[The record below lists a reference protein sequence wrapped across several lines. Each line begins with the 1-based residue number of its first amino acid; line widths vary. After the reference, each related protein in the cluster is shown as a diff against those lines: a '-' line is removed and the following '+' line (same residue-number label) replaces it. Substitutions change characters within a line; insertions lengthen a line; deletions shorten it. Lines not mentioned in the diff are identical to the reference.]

1 MLSYKAKTYALLD
14 ERGRVTLKG
23 SGFRSRGLEPLQRQI
38 IEEVV
43 TLLLTGRGA
52 DVKAAIH
59 RWLGDLA
66 ARRVPVKLLA
76 RTETLQ
82 DTLDT
87 YRERVSAG
95 ARNPSAVY
103 ELALASG
110 RVVQS
115 GDQLSYYVA
124 GRGAN
129 VSVNDHARLL
139 SAWDPKR
146 PDENVEYYQAR
157 ILEIWERFRPFA
169 DADGLRPY
177 AGESAATDDAQLT
190 LF

>member
-1 MLSYKAKTYALLD
+1 MFSYKAKNYALLD
-14 ERGRVTLKG
+14 ARGRVTLKG

-38 IEEVV
+38 IEEVAR
-43 TLLLTGRGA
+43 LLLGGRGA
-52 DVKAAIH
+52 EVKSAIH
-59 RWLGDLA
+59 RWLDDLR

-87 YRERVSAG
+87 YRDRVAAG
-95 ARNPSAVY
+95 ARHPSAVY

-110 RVVQS
+110 QAAQP

-139 SAWDPKR
+139 RAWDAGH
-146 PDENVEYYQAR
+146 PDENVEYYQAKV
-157 ILEIWERFRPFA
+157 LEIWERFRPFA
-169 DADGLRPY
+169 EREGLRPY
-177 AGESAATDDAQLT
+177 SGEPESTDPQLS